1 MRKERFSES
10 AEGTARKI
18 VPVNGREA
26 ALLILLQIWEERAYT
41 AIALNRVLRQTKLE
55 EQDRRF
61 ATELVNGSV
70 KAKGTLDFILGQM
83 VNRPLQ
89 KLEPVV
95 RYILHLG
102 LYQIFYL
109 DRIPDSAA
117 CNESVNLAKKFS
129 HKGTDKFVNGVLRNS
144 VRQKILRMFHCDSV
158 IPDGWYSAGG
168 NSSVKMKPKPCA
180 AGITNRPVCA

>member
-10 AEGTARKI
+10 AEGTAKKI

-41 AIALNRVLRQTKLE
+41 AIALNRVLRQTKME

-70 KAKGTLDFILGQM
+70 KARGTLDFILGQM

-95 RYILHLG
+95 HYILHLG

-129 HKGTDKFVNGVLRNS
+129 HKGTDKFVNGVLRSS
-144 VRQKILRMFHCDSV
+144 VRQKMALREKIREDVSLRLSHPRWLIQRWREQFGDEETEALCRWD
-158 IPDGWYSAGG
+158 
-168 NSSVKMKPKPCA
+168 N
-180 AGITNRPVCA
+180 